1 MATLSSIIR
10 SGTATVLT
18 VLNRSG
24 SGVNVSLSNG
34 FLQVT
39 NRATS
44 IINVPVT

>member
-1 MATLSSIIR
+1 MTTLSSIIR

-18 VLNRSG
+18 VVNRS
-24 SGVNVSLSNG
+24 VSNISIPLTNG